1 MDATEAKA
9 FKRRVR
15 AEIQAR
21 ELAQF
26 VNVLKAAGN
35 VVECEIRFDARPADS
50 TAEPPI
56 PRKWKFDLAMPNC
69 QLGKQFYLAARYE
82 NIAIEIEGY
91 GRHQSMKGFTDDVSK
106 YAEAFAQGW
115 ILLRVT
121 RKMIANCEA
130 LDYLARRGVRV
141 DAVNK

>member
-1 MDATEAKA
+1 M
-9 FKRRVR
+9 
-15 AEIQAR
+15 AR
-21 ELAQF
+21 ETKAERAVRQDWELTQF
-26 VNVLKAAGN
+26 IRVLQAAGN
-35 VVECEIRFDARPADS
+35 IVETEVRFDARPADS
-50 TAEPPI
+50 SQSPPI
-56 PRKWKFDLAMPNC
+56 PRKWKFDLAMPGC
-69 QLGKQFYLAARYE
+69 RVPSFLVGVMRTE

-121 RKMIANCEA
+121 RKMIADGTA

-141 DAVNK
+141 EAK